1 MDPNDLAAVATGF
14 LHCVARGEMDDAWAQ
29 VAPGF
34 RHHNV
39 HFAADG
45 EALKQAMGE
54 NARQFPQKSLT
65 VRRVLRDGEQ
75 VMTLSEVRHS
85 AGDPG
90 FVVAHVFRFEAGK
103 IAELWD
109 VAQALPEPPVN
120 ANGPF

>member
-1 MDPNDLAAVATGF
+1 MNDIDLAATATDF
-14 LHCVARGEMDDAWAQ
+14 LHRVARGDLDGAWHY

-39 HFAADG
+39 NIAADG
-45 EALKQAMGE
+45 AALKQAMAD
-54 NARQFPQKSLT
+54 NARQFPQKALT
-65 VRRVLRDGEQ
+65 VRRVLREGDQ

-90 FVVAHVFRFEAGK
+90 FVVAHVFRFEGAH

-109 VAQALPEPPVN
+109 VAQALPATPVN

>member
-1 MDPNDLAAVATGF
+1 MNDVDPAAIATEF
-14 LHCVARGEMDDAWAQ
+14 LHCVARGDVEAAWAH

-39 HFAADG
+39 HVAADG
-45 EALKQAMGE
+45 EALKRAMAD
-54 NARQFPQKSLT
+54 NARRFPGKTLT
-65 VRRVLRDGEQ
+65 VRRVLCDGEQ

-90 FVVAHVFRFEAGK
+90 FVVAHVFRFEGGK

-120 ANGPF
+120 ANAPF

>member
-1 MDPNDLAAVATGF
+1 MNDVDLAAIATDF
-14 LHCVARGEMDDAWAQ
+14 LHRAARGEMEAAWAH

-39 HFAADG
+39 SIPADG
-45 EALKQAMGE
+45 AALKQAMAD
-54 NARQFPQKSLT
+54 NARQFPDKALT

-90 FVVAHVFRFEAGK
+90 FVVAHVFRFEAGR